1 MKYERFEDLPVWK
14 DPIELAVRV
23 DEFMEDQ
30 AFRGKASLSDQLER
44 DAVSFSNNIAEGAER
59 GATQELTTSLYNAR
73 GSAGEAHSMLQLL
86 VRLPT
91 YSYLKSRI
99 SNMRSLAESISR
111 QLRGWT
117 DSLQKSDI
125 KGRRYL
131 NEKTRKEFDRQKERE
146 GAMAEWRQMREE
158 LTARLEAEQKE
169 CAEQK
174 DREGPKQS
182 GA

>member
-14 DPIELAVRV
+14 DPIELAVRA

-73 GSAGEAHSMLQLL
+73 GSAGEARSMLHLL

-131 NEKTRKEFDRQKERE
+131 NEKTRKEFDRQK
-146 GAMAEWRQMREE
+146 
-158 LTARLEAEQKE
+158 
-169 CAEQK
+169 
-174 DREGPKQS
+174 
-182 GA
+182 